1 MPRPSNERRLFPAT
15 RQVIIRVVPLALMLI
30 IAALIGYKLGWYRYR
45 DEIRQIQ
52 HLRQTHSVVGF
63 TVLFVVG
70 FSLAT
75 SVGMPGLPLM
85 VAAGALFGTLLGSV
99 LSWIATMIGAALGY
113 WIARTVGRDVVTR
126 WLKRFKHMDAAVAS
140 ARHFGGMLRLRLIP
154 VIPLG
159 TANFVGG
166 LARANFLVYLA
177 ATAIGVVPAIVVY
190 TYFANRL
197 VDTVGH
203 DRSSAI
209 QSLVIASA
217 LLLALSA
224 APKLFDR
231 RKSGQ
236 SPVI

>member
-1 MPRPSNERRLFPAT
+1 
-15 RQVIIRVVPLALMLI
+15 
-30 IAALIGYKLGWYRYR
+30 
-45 DEIRQIQ
+45 
-52 HLRQTHSVVGF
+52 
-63 TVLFVVG
+63 
-70 FSLAT
+70 
-75 SVGMPGLPLM
+75 
-85 VAAGALFGTLLGSV
+85 
-99 LSWIATMIGAALGY
+99 
-113 WIARTVGRDVVTR
+113 
-126 WLKRFKHMDAAVAS
+126 MDAAVAS

-190 TYFANRL
+190 TYFADRL
-197 VDTVGH
+197 VGTVGH
-203 DRSSAI
+203 DRASAI

-224 APKLFDR
+224 APKLLDR